1 MAIDPSTTPKGRVL
15 LVNPNSNSRT
25 TDLMA
30 GIAAGLLEPEGLQV
44 VGMTAAEGPAM
55 IIDPVSLQDSARHV
69 QTAVHSYLDGPGGS
83 SVVAV
88 IVAAIGDPGR
98 SAMAG
103 DLDIPVV
110 GIGQGSI
117 AAAVGSGRR
126 FGMATSTPLLAGS
139 LASLVEEHGQSQWFT
154 GVRLTPSEPLV
165 LAADPEQQFQE
176 LLGAVLEASRD
187 DGAEA
192 VIIAGGPLSDTAQ
205 RLAATGIA
213 EIIQPVPSASSM
225 VLHVLAEQ
233 QLATPRNRLE
243 AGR

>member
-1 MAIDPSTTPKGRVL
+1 MGTDPSIGAKGRVL

-25 TDLMA
+25 TDLMT
-30 GIAAGLLEPEGLQV
+30 GIAARLLEPQGLQV
-44 VGMTAAEGPAM
+44 VGLTAAAGPPM

-69 QTAVHSYLDGPGGS
+69 QTAVHDYLNGPGGS

-98 SAMAG
+98 NAMAC

-117 AAAVGSGRR
+117 AAAAGSGRR
-126 FGMATSTPLLAGS
+126 FGMATSTPLLAHS
-139 LASLVEEHGQSQWFT
+139 LASLVEEHGQSQLFT
-154 GVRLTPSEPLV
+154 GVRLTPSEPLE

-176 LLGAVLEASRD
+176 LLGAVQEASRD

-192 VIIAGGPLSDTAQ
+192 VIIAGGPLSDTAR

-213 EIIQPVPSASSM
+213 EIIQPVPSACAM
-225 VLHVLAEQ
+225 VLRLLALQ
-233 QLATPRNRLE
+233 QLATSP
-243 AGR
+243 

>member
-1 MAIDPSTTPKGRVL
+1 MATDPSAGTGSRVL

-25 TDLMA
+25 TDLMT
-30 GIAAGLLEPEGLQV
+30 GIAAEILEPDGLQV
-44 VGMTAAEGPAM
+44 VGLTAAEGPAM
-55 IIDPVSLQDSARHV
+55 IIDPVALQDSARHV
-69 QTAVHSYLDGPGGS
+69 QAAVHSYLAGPEGS

-98 SAMAG
+98 RALAE

-117 AAAVGSGRR
+117 DAAAGSGRR
-126 FGMATSTPLLAGS
+126 FGMATSTPLLADS
-139 LASLVEEHGQSQWFT
+139 LASLVEEHGQSLWFT
-154 GVRLTPSEPLV
+154 GVRLTPSEPLA

-176 LLGAVLEASRD
+176 LLGAVQTASQN

-192 VIIAGGPLSDTAQ
+192 VIIAGGPLSETAR

-213 EIIQPVPSASSM
+213 EIIQPVPSACSL
-225 VLHVLAEQ
+225 VLRVLGEEQ
-233 QLATPRNRLE
+233 LPISP
-243 AGR
+243 

>member
-1 MAIDPSTTPKGRVL
+1 MATDPSVGAKGRVL

-25 TDLMA
+25 TDLMT
-30 GIAAGLLEPEGLQV
+30 GIAAETLTSNGFEV
-44 VGMTAAEGPAM
+44 VGLTAAEGPAM
-55 IIDPVSLQDSARHV
+55 IIDPVSLEDSARHV
-69 QTAVHSYLDGPGGS
+69 QSAVHSYLDGQGGS

-98 SAMAG
+98 SALADG
-103 DLDIPVV
+103 LDIPVV

-117 AAAVGSGRR
+117 AAAVGPGRR

-176 LLGAVLEASRD
+176 LLGAVQDAHRE

-192 VIIAGGPLSDTAQ
+192 VIIAGGPLSDTAR

-213 EIIQPVPSASSM
+213 EIIQPVPSACSM
-225 VLHVLAEQ
+225 VLRVLAGQ
-233 QLATPRNRLE
+233 DLAISP
-243 AGR
+243 

>member
-1 MAIDPSTTPKGRVL
+1 MATNLRAGAKGRVL
-15 LVNPNSNSRT
+15 LVNPNRNSRT
-25 TDLMA
+25 TELMT
-30 GIAAGLLEPEGLQV
+30 GIAAGILGPEGLEV
-44 VGMTAAEGPAM
+44 VGLTAAEGPVM
-55 IIDPVSLQDSARHV
+55 IIDPVSLEDSARHV
-69 QTAVHSYLDGPGGS
+69 QTAVHGYLDGPDGS

-98 SAMAG
+98 SAMANA
-103 DLDIPVV
+103 LDIPVV

-117 AAAVGSGRR
+117 AAASGAGRR

-139 LASLVEEHGQSQWFT
+139 LASLVDEHGQSQWFT

-176 LLGAVLEASRD
+176 LLGAVQEASRD

-192 VIIAGGPLSDTAQ
+192 VIIAGGPLSDTAR

-213 EIIQPVPSASSM
+213 EIIQPVPAACFM
-225 VLHVLAEQ
+225 VLRGLAEQ
-233 QLATPRNRLE
+233 QLIGSP
-243 AGR
+243 